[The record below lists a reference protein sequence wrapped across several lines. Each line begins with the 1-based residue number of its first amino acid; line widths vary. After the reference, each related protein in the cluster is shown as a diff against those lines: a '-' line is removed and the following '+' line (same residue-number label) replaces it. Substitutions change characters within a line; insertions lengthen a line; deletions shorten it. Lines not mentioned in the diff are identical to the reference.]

1 MRPEKLADLIGQ
13 DSLKRAVQS
22 FADKCNW
29 PNVFLL
35 TGPPGTGKTTSAL
48 IIAQMAGADPS
59 YIHEINA
66 SAENGVESA
75 RELADISGSIP
86 FTGQRRVIILNE
98 FHQYTGPAQEV
109 LKDPM
114 EKNPAIWILTTDR
127 PEKVSPA
134 IKSRAAAA
142 TFELKPLNKSQIT
155 DLIYTAL
162 PSGRDSVASESAAKF
177 GEWFYNQGVT
187 SPREILGV
195 LDQHLAGVPLDQCIH
210 GAEHEPLYKDVCGAV
225 LRGDWAKTS
234 SLLAQ
239 IKTADSRGLVS
250 VLSAFLRGELIKN
263 PIGPKADS
271 LAACL
276 VGVDS
281 LGYADGTAYGAA
293 VGLMYKVCK
302 ALGGGK

>member
-1 MRPEKLADLIGQ
+1 MSNLALTMRPEKLADLIGQ

-22 FADKCNW
+22 FADKDNW

-127 PEKVSPA
+127 PEKVSAA

-142 TFELKPLNKSQIT
+142 TFELKLLNDSQ
-155 DLIYTAL
+155 LCAL
-162 PSGRDSVASESAAKF
+162 LTKIDPQLLKDSVGKF
-177 GEWFYNQGVT
+177 LWDHDVR
-187 SPREILGV
+187 SPREVLGAV
-195 LDQHLAGVPLDQCIH
+195 DQYLAGVPLDQCIH
-210 GAEHEPLYKDVCGAV
+210 SSEHEPLYPEIATSV
-225 LRGDWAKTS
+225 LSGNWSKTS
-234 SLLAQ
+234 SLLKQ
-239 IKTADSRGLVS
+239 IKTADYRAMVAVVSAKMSWALLDEGFGARGD
-250 VLSAFLRGELIKN
+250 AI
-263 PIGPKADS
+263 AT
-271 LAACL
+271 CL
-276 VGVDS
+276 VG
-281 LGYADGTAYGAA
+281 LGTNQFADGVAYSS
-293 VGLMYKVCK
+293 LK
-302 ALGGGK
+302 ALLYKCCRAIGGK